1 MSTCKLADSR
11 YNLRSK
17 GKMTNRDEFNAAAN
31 IMIPIE
37 NPEGSE
43 NVTDIQNEDKMAHM
57 EQELDILREELRQV
71 RDLAKLS
78 ASTFPTFKTPIYFP
92 KADLPSADLPYQPEL
107 SQHASAHGRVP
118 LASPIAVKT
127 MPDLS
132 NRDPTIPIMQK
143 ILGEH
148 VAAPYDP
155 HVPPI

>member
-1 MSTCKLADSR
+1 MSTCKLAESQ

-17 GKMTNRDEFNAAAN
+17 GKMTDRDEFNVAAN

-37 NPEGSE
+37 NPEGSK
-43 NVTDIQNEDKMAHM
+43 NVTDIQNKEKMAHI

-92 KADLPSADLPYQPEL
+92 KADLPFADLPNQPEL
-107 SQHASAHGRVP
+107 SQHAPAHGRVP
-118 LASPIAVKT
+118 LASPIAVNT
-127 MPDLS
+127 MSGLS

-143 ILGEH
+143 ILGECCRSL
-148 VAAPYDP
+148 
-155 HVPPI
+155 